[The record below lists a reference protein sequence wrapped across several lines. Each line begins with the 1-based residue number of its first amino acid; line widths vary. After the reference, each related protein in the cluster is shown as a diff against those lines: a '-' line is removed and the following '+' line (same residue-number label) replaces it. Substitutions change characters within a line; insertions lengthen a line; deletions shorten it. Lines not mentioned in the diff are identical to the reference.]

1 MIFHASIAADDPK
14 HVSEVIAELWG
25 GIALEFVPL
34 NNGSWIALGPDDRN
48 SAVEVYPRGQV
59 YSLDGERGMNF
70 EPGTTG
76 LTATHLALATS
87 MTPEEV
93 EALGKREG
101 WTTRK
106 LFRKLGLKAGDHIA
120 LLMENR
126 LAFMELCFEN
136 KVMFEI
142 LTEYMQKQYLESS
155 TIPRWTAAIEGA
167 LAARAAAASG
177 SQSA

>member
-106 LFRKLGLKAGDHIA
+106 LFRKLGFDVI
-120 LLMENR
+120 
-126 LAFMELCFEN
+126 ELWIEN

-177 SQSA
+177 SQPA